1 MNVAAK
7 IVESETCTK
16 RGLVGYLNN
25 LFKEIDKIYATYDI
39 GKLDLLK
46 VINLWK
52 DTNDCIEAKE
62 ESQNELSQSFQF
74 EERQNFS

>member
-25 LFKEIDKIYATYDI
+25 LFKEIDKIYTTYDI

-46 VINLWK
+46 IMNYYYY
-52 DTNDCIEAKE
+52 
-62 ESQNELSQSFQF
+62 
-74 EERQNFS
+74 

>member
-1 MNVAAK
+1 MNVVVK

-25 LFKEIDKIYATYDI
+25 LFKEIDKIYTTYDI

-46 VINLWK
+46 VMNYYYY
-52 DTNDCIEAKE
+52 
-62 ESQNELSQSFQF
+62 
-74 EERQNFS
+74 